1 LTKPGRNFQLEL
13 TRNWQDELCKA
24 VAQRESFIRLIRTGV
39 LIVTQDD
46 VA

>member
-1 LTKPGRNFQLEL
+1 L

-24 VAQRESFIRLIRTGV
+24 VAQRDDFLFLLRAGV
-39 LIVTQDD
+39 LIVTEED